1 MDKNYVKKFQ
11 KKIWKK
17 HLQTAL
23 ISLLIL
29 IVVTVG
35 LDWASDGII
44 IDMLEKRF
52 GHAFASTI
60 QLRKYQIVFGIGAVI
75 VICNFMVVE
84 RYALHIISDV
94 FTNIGVVFNRDEE
107 KMDFHGEFKE
117 LEEDLNVLKAD
128 RNRAEK
134 LAAREAQRRTDI
146 LAYLAHDI
154 KTPLASVIGYLC
166 LLEENPQLTK
176 EEKER
181 YLHLTLEKA
190 NRVEQLMNEFFDVT
204 RFNLEN
210 IPLELQKIDISYML
224 EQMVEEFYPMLTPG
238 GRSTELQVQKGV
250 LVYIDPDKTARVF
263 NNILKNAITYSDTE
277 SVIRITA
284 KADGKYAVVTFEN
297 NGPDIPHETLNRIFD
312 KFYRVDSSRS
322 SKTGG
327 AGLGLAIAKEI
338 VEQHGGSIDV
348 ESENH
353 WTCFTVRLPLAVER
367 EEGTGDEH
375 LYS

>member
-1 MDKNYVKKFQ
+1 MDKNYVKRFQ

-35 LDWASDGII
+35 LDWASDGIF
-44 IDMLEKRF
+44 IDLLEKRF
-52 GHAFASTI
+52 GHAFASII
-60 QLRKYQIVFGIGAVI
+60 QLRKYQIVFALGAVI

-84 RYALHIISDV
+84 RYALRIVSDV

-107 KMDFHGEFKE
+107 KLDFHGEFEE

-134 LAAREAQRRTDI
+134 LAACDAQRRADI

-166 LLEENPQLTK
+166 LLEENPQLSK

-181 YLHLTLEKA
+181 YLHITLEKA
-190 NRVEQLMNEFFDVT
+190 NRVEQLLNEFFDIT

-210 IPLELQKIDISYML
+210 IPLELQKIDLSYML
-224 EQMVEEFYPMLTPG
+224 EQMVEEFYPMLTPR
-238 GRSTELQVQKGV
+238 GRSTELQVQPGI
-250 LVYIDPDKTARVF
+250 LVYIDPDKMARVF
-263 NNILKNAITYSDTE
+263 NNILKNAITYSDKD

-284 KADGKYAVVTFEN
+284 KTEETFADISFEN
-297 NGPDIPHETLNRIFD
+297 NGPEIPRETLHRVFD

-338 VEQHGGSIDV
+338 VEQHGGSITV
-348 ESENH
+348 RSENH
-353 WTCFTVRLPLAVER
+353 WTRFTVRLPLVEESEKGEIR
-367 EEGTGDEH
+367 
-375 LYS
+375 